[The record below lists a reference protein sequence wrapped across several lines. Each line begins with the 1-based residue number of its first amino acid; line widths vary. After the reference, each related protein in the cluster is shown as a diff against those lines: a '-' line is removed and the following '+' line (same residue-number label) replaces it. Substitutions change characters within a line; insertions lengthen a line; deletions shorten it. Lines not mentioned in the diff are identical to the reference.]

1 MKDLI
6 DTVELM
12 LSNDYKERFIS
23 EYYQTEIRY
32 NKLHEMIVRYE
43 ANTLDFE
50 PKWSIDILKK
60 QASYMGDYLYMLEV
74 RAEIEGI
81 ELWEI

>member
-6 DTVELM
+6 DTVQSM

-43 ANTLDFE
+43 ANTLNFE
-50 PKWSIDILKK
+50 PKCSIDILKK

-81 ELWEI
+81 EL

>member
-1 MKDLI
+1 MDLI
-6 DTVELM
+6 DTVEFM

-43 ANTLDFE
+43 ANTLNFE
-50 PKWSIDILKK
+50 PKCSIDILKK
-60 QASYMGDYLYMLEV
+60 QASYMGNYLYMLEV

-81 ELWEI
+81 EL

>member
-12 LSNDYKERFIS
+12 LSNEYKERFIS

-43 ANTLDFE
+43 ANTLNFE
-50 PKWSIDILKK
+50 PKCSIDILKK

-81 ELWEI
+81 EL

>member
-12 LSNDYKERFIS
+12 ASDDYKERFKA

-50 PKWSIDILKK
+50 PKCSIDILKK

-81 ELWEI
+81 EL

>member
-50 PKWSIDILKK
+50 PKCSIDILKK

-81 ELWEI
+81 EL

>member
-43 ANTLDFE
+43 ANTLNFE
-50 PKWSIDILKK
+50 PKCSIDILKK

-81 ELWEI
+81 EL

>member
-12 LSNDYKERFIS
+12 ASDDYKQRFKA

-32 NKLHEMIVRYE
+32 E
-43 ANTLDFE
+43 ANVVDFE
-50 PKWSIDILKK
+50 PKCSIDILKK

-81 ELWEI
+81 EL

>member
-6 DTVELM
+6 DTVEFM

-43 ANTLDFE
+43 ANTLNFE
-50 PKWSIDILKK
+50 PKCSIDILKK
-60 QASYMGDYLYMLEV
+60 QASYMGNYLYMLEV

-81 ELWEI
+81 EL

>member
-6 DTVELM
+6 DTVEFM

-50 PKWSIDILKK
+50 PKCSIDILKK

-81 ELWEI
+81 EL

>member
-1 MKDLI
+1 MMDLI

-12 LSNDYKERFIS
+12 TSNDYKERFKG

-43 ANTLDFE
+43 ANALDFE
-50 PKWSIDILKK
+50 PKCSIDILKK
-60 QASYMGDYLYMLEV
+60 QATYMGNYLYMLEV

-81 ELWEI
+81 EL